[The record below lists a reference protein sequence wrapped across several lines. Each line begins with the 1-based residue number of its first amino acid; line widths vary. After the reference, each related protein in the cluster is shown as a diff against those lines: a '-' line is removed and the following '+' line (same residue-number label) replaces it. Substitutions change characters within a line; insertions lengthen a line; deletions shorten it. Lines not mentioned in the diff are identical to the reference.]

1 MVAKVTRERRKF
13 QNSALLL
20 SEYLDVVLQEAG
32 SDLIS
37 EDQDIHLDVEK
48 LKTYERMAEV
58 PPKDQVGLLLVLL
71 KQL

>member
-37 EDQDIHLDVEK
+37 ED
-48 LKTYERMAEV
+48 
-58 PPKDQVGLLLVLL
+58 
-71 KQL
+71 